1 MTNIVLAGGAGT
13 RFWPLSR
20 RERPKQLVD
29 LWGDQTMLEA
39 TVDRLRTASPEGPI
53 VVVCGEHLLDQ
64 TRDVLDTTSDVQF
77 LVEPAPRDTLPAI
90 ALAAVQVAE
99 HDGDEPAAVFPADH
113 YVPEVDDFAA
123 CLTTAERMAREGR
136 IVTLGIEPSRPET
149 GYGYIHF
156 DPETSLSDEPGSI
169 SAHPVESFVEKP
181 DREVAERYLRS
192 GEYLWNAGMFCFE
205 PSTLFAEIE
214 RQLPEMYDRLRDVR
228 DAWHSDRREQVIAT
242 AFEEIRSI
250 SIDYGIMED
259 ARDVAVVPAPFTWS
273 DVGHW
278 AALEDVRETDEDG
291 NVVEAEA
298 VLRETSNSILY
309 STDPDRTIAAVD
321 IDDLVVVDTEDALL
335 IVPRERAQRVRDLVD
350 RLEELGRTDLL

>member
-20 RERPKQLVD
+20 RERPKQLVE

-39 TVDRLRTASPEGPI
+39 TVDRLRTASPEGPV

-64 TRDVLDTTSDVQF
+64 TRAVLDDTSDVQF

-90 ALAAVQVAE
+90 ALAAVQAIENV
-99 HDGDEPAAVFPADH
+99 GDEPTAVFPADH
-113 YVPEVDDFAA
+113 YIAEVDEFAA
-123 CLTTAERMAREGR
+123 CLTAAEREARNGR

-156 DPETSLSDEPGSI
+156 DPETPLADEPGRI

-181 DREVAERYLRS
+181 EREVAERYVRS
-192 GEYLWNAGMFCFE
+192 GEYLWNAGMFCFQ

-214 RQLPEMYDRLRDVR
+214 RQLPEMYERIREIR
-228 DAWHSDRREQVIAT
+228 EAWHTDDRKAVIAE
-242 AFEEIRSI
+242 AFDEIQSI
-250 SIDYGIMED
+250 SIDYGIMEG

-278 AALEDVRETDEDG
+278 AALDEVRESDEAG
-291 NVVEAEA
+291 NVVDADA
-298 VLRETSNSILY
+298 VLSETSNSVIY
-309 STDPDRTIAAVD
+309 STDDDRTIAAVD
-321 IDDLVVVDTEDALL
+321 VDDLVVVDTDDALL
-335 IVPRERAQRVRDLVD
+335 IVPRDRAQRVRDLVD
-350 RLEELGRTDLL
+350 RLEELDRTDLL